1 VSGEDNRNDSNRWQ
15 RRQRRRQAERE
26 RQKKHGATIKR
37 VYRDAILKR
46 LKARKKPR

>member
-1 VSGEDNRNDSNRWQ
+1 MSENDGRGRSGRW
-15 RRQRRRQAERE
+15 QRRRQAERQ

-46 LKARKKPR
+46 LKTGKKP

>member
-1 VSGEDNRNDSNRWQ
+1 MSENDGRGRSGRWQ
-15 RRQRRRQAERE
+15 RRQRRRQAERQ

-46 LKARKKPR
+46 LKAGKKS